1 MKKILF
7 LSFLLIICLSFVQP
21 AKPNKIGLI
30 GDFDG
35 FFTSGG
41 IMHGNEF
48 LRMYCLD
55 GKKNVTFTSGVG
67 IKNPPKSKNDKIS
80 DSLIYDLIMLGKG
93 IDKRYIFRVKA
104 KSVFFRDHGAEEND
118 IVWTPTKITLLSTS
132 STLHQK
138 K

>member
-1 MKKILF
+1 MLIAYI
-7 LSFLLIICLSFVQP
+7 SFAQP

-48 LRMYCLD
+48 LRMDCL
-55 GKKNVTFTSGVG
+55 GAKKSVSFISGIG
-67 IKNPPKSKNDKIS
+67 IKNPPKSTIDKNAE
-80 DSLIYDLIMLGKG
+80 SLIYDLIMRGVN
-93 IDKRYIFRVKA
+93 IDKRNIFRVKA
-104 KSVFFRDHGAEEND
+104 KSVFFRDHGAETDD
-118 IVWTPTKITLLSTS
+118 IVWTPTNITLISNS
-132 STLHQK
+132 SRLPPK

>member
-1 MKKILF
+1 MKKLLF
-7 LSFLLIICLSFVQP
+7 LPLVLISCLCFAQP
-21 AKPNKIGLI
+21 AEPNRIGLTA
-30 GDFDG
+30 DFDG
-35 FFTSGG
+35 FFTFGG

-55 GKKNVTFTSGVG
+55 GKKNVTFTSGIG

-93 IDKRYIFRVKA
+93 IDKRYVFRVKA

-118 IVWTPTKITLLSTS
+118 IVWTPTKITLLSNS
-132 STLHQK
+132 SSLHQK

>member
-1 MKKILF
+1 MKKIFF
-7 LSFLLIICLSFVQP
+7 LPLVLISCFCFAQNP
-21 AKPNKIGLI
+21 KPNKVGLI

-35 FFTSGG
+35 FFVSGG

-48 LRMYCLD
+48 LTMYCFN
-55 GKKNVTFTSGVG
+55 GKKNVTFTSGIG

-118 IVWTPTKITLLSTS
+118 IVWTPTKITLLSNS
-132 STLHQK
+132 SSLHQK